1 MYSLT
6 HVIFAFPVDMKRTRE
21 AEDQGVVSTKR
32 PKKPEERHRCYAL
45 FLGYLG
51 TGFHGMQK
59 QLDGQGN
66 ETVTTIE
73 GVFEKALVESGWLD
87 PVLLE
92 DGGCLNW
99 SRSARTDKGVHAVT
113 NVVACNLKE
122 AGEPSE
128 WISKVNE
135 ALTRT
140 SIRVFFAHKV
150 TARFDA
156 RMQCDRRRYEYLI
169 PFKFP
174 DDSKVRFPANFRE
187 QLNASLS
194 VFVGT
199 HNFHNF
205 TSGIRSDD
213 PAVNRLIYSAGIHP
227 VVGYEDS
234 HVKMVIEGQSFL
246 LNQIRKIVASVIEVL
261 LGLVDVDELKSYL
274 TPSARRNLRM
284 APGEGL
290 LLDRLHYDGYDKFK
304 CNYKDILPIE
314 WSIKENKDVV
324 DEFKQNVIYPEVTR
338 SLPVIFEK
346 WVTESFLNNYSKNFS
361 DEN

>member
-1 MYSLT
+1 MS
-6 HVIFAFPVDMKRTRE
+6 PRKRRE
-21 AEDQGVVSTKR
+21 AEDQGLIPAKR
-32 PKKPEERHRCYAL
+32 AKKPEERHRCFAL

-51 TGFHGMQK
+51 TGYHGMQK

-66 ETVTTIE
+66 ETVKTIE
-73 GVFEKALVESGWLD
+73 GVFEKALVASGWLE

-92 DGGCLNW
+92 DSAPLNW

-122 AGEPSE
+122 CDDASE
-128 WISKVNE
+128 WITKLNQ
-135 ALTRT
+135 ALISTN
-140 SIRVFFAHKV
+140 IRVFFAHKV

-169 PFKFP
+169 PYTFP
-174 DDSKVRFPANFRE
+174 SDSNVNFPADFRDR
-187 QLNASLS
+187 LNTSLAL
-194 VFVGT
+194 FVGT

-205 TSGIRSDD
+205 TSGIRADD

-261 LGLVDVDELKSYL
+261 LGLVDNEELQSYL
-274 TPSARRNLRM
+274 SPSVRRNLRM

-290 LLDRLHYDGYDKFK
+290 LLDRLHFDGYDKFK
-304 CNYKDILPIE
+304 CNYKDMLPIE
-314 WSIKENKDVV
+314 WSIGENKDIV
-324 DEFKQNVIYPEVTR
+324 DEFKQKVIYPEVTR
-338 SLPVIFEK
+338 TLPGLFEK
-346 WVTESFLNNYSKNFS
+346 WVSESFINNYTKNFN
-361 DEN
+361 DEV